1 MFEPMNLR
9 DAADRLCQIT
19 DLLKK
24 LESAMMAR
32 EALSLNYAFAFFVL
46 TDDSVVM
53 FADQVGSGCVYH
65 GHVKLGT
72 EMEMLSEI
80 SEILDS
86 TSVFTHNDIAD
97 LTASFEDAHLSVED
111 AYEAI
116 VLKALR
122 GSVQHVVLRHFT

>member
-32 EALSLNYAFAFFVL
+32 DALSLNYAFAFFIL
-46 TDDSVVM
+46 SDDTIVM
-53 FADQVGSGCVYH
+53 FADQVGTGCVYH
-65 GHVKLGT
+65 GHMKLGT
-72 EMEMLSEI
+72 EMEMISEI

-86 TSVFTHNDIAD
+86 TSFFTHTEIAD
-97 LTASFEDAHLSVED
+97 LTGSFEDEGLSVED

-122 GSVQHVVLRHFT
+122 CSVHRIVLRHFT